1 MPKRHWADRAGL
13 KIWIAMMIMGGAT
26 MIGQARAAEFV
37 KQEELRARDRWA
49 REHLWQ
55 GDLKASPAKPAEPI
69 AKLEPGL
76 EVKANKVVLAD
87 GRELWLGEMP
97 LRDNRGGTGVAG
109 PTQRSTALPFSF
121 MYDGVASDALLSQW
135 PKKDETKK
143 LDANRTQRTLAW
155 TDPKTGLEVRCVAVE
170 YTDYPAVEWTVYCR
184 NTGTNNTLILQD
196 IQGLDAQF
204 ERAAGGEFTLHGNKG
219 DWCTADSFAPFSEP
233 LGPKV
238 VKKFAS
244 FGGRPTNHAWPYY
257 NLQFPGGGLFVAI
270 GWPGQW
276 ASSFVRDEAAGLRIV
291 AGQELTHLVLK
302 PREEIRTPLTAM
314 LFWQGTDPVNAQ
326 NLWRRWML
334 AHNLP
339 RTADG
344 KLPPPQIVACSSH
357 QFKEMTQANEE
368 NQKLFVD
375 RYLEEGMKLDY
386 WWMDAGWYP
395 CGGDW
400 TKTGTWEQDT
410 TRFPKGLR
418 AVSDHAH
425 AKGVKI
431 ITWFEPERVGDRES
445 WLGKNHPEWLLGK
458 TGWGLLNL
466 GDAEARKWLTDHVDR
481 TLSEQGIDYYR
492 QDFNMDPLPYW
503 RGNDAPDRQGMT
515 ENLYVQGYLA
525 YWDALRQRHPQL
537 VIDSCASGGRRD
549 DLETM
554 RRAVPLIRS
563 DFLFEPTS
571 QQCHHRQFAHWIPYH
586 GGGYVTGKSAIGQH
600 GGANVEAYGFRS
612 NMQPS
617 LTLCYD
623 MRLKTLNYA
632 LAKRL
637 FDQLR
642 QIGPNFLGDFYP
654 LTDYSLANTAWMAW
668 QYDRPEAG
676 EGIVQVFRRQD
687 CADAAQSYR
696 LRGLDPVAT
705 YEVTNFDIAE
715 ATRVSGKDLMEK
727 GLTIEI
733 KDKPGAAVITYKR
746 LTSHE

>member
-1 MPKRHWADRAGL
+1 
-13 KIWIAMMIMGGAT
+13 
-26 MIGQARAAEFV
+26 
-37 KQEELRARDRWA
+37 
-49 REHLWQ
+49 
-55 GDLKASPAKPAEPI
+55 
-69 AKLEPGL
+69 
-76 EVKANKVVLAD
+76 
-87 GRELWLGEMP
+87 
-97 LRDNRGGTGVAG
+97 
-109 PTQRSTALPFSF
+109 
-121 MYDGVASDALLSQW
+121 
-135 PKKDETKK
+135 
-143 LDANRTQRTLAW
+143 
-155 TDPKTGLEVRCVAVE
+155 
-170 YTDYPAVEWTVYCR
+170 
-184 NTGTNNTLILQD
+184 
-196 IQGLDAQF
+196 
-204 ERAAGGEFTLHGNKG
+204 
-219 DWCTADSFAPFSEP
+219 
-233 LGPKV
+233 V

-257 NLQFPGGGLFVAI
+257 NLQFPGGGVFVAI
-270 GWPGQW
+270 GWLGQW
-276 ASSFVRDEAAGLRIV
+276 ASSFVRDEAAGLRLV

-302 PREEIRTPLTAM
+302 PGEEIRTPLTAM
-314 LFWQGTDPVNAQ
+314 LFWQGTDLVNAQ

-375 RYLEEGMKLDY
+375 RYIEEGMNLDY

-431 ITWFEPERVGDRES
+431 ITWFEPERVGDRNS
-445 WLGKNHPEWLLGK
+445 WLGKNHSEWLLGS
-458 TGWGLLNL
+458 LLNL
-466 GDAEARKWLTDHVDR
+466 GNPAALKWLIDHVDR
-481 TLSEQGIDYYR
+481 TLTEQGIDFYR
-492 QDFNMDPLPYW
+492 QDFNMDPLEDW
-503 RGNDAPDRQGMT
+503 RRNDTPDRQGMT

-586 GGGYVTGKSAIGQH
+586 GGGYVTGQSAIGQH
-600 GGANVEAYGFRS
+600 GGTDIEAYGYRA
-612 NMQPS
+612 NMSPS
-617 LTLCYD
+617 LTLCFD
-623 MRLKTLNYA
+623 MRKTDLNYA
-632 LAKRL
+632 LATRL
-637 FDQLR
+637 FAQLKR
-642 QIGPNFLGDFYP
+642 MGPNFLGDFYP
-654 LTDYSLANTAWMAW
+654 LTPYSLANDVWMAW

-676 EGIVQVFRRQD
+676 EGMVQLFRRPESP
-687 CADAAQSYR
+687 CIRADFP
-696 LRGLDPVAT
+696 LHGLDPAAM
-705 YEVTNFDIAE
+705 YEVTNFDVAG
-715 ATRVSGKDLMEK
+715 ATRVSGKDSLEK
-727 GLTIEI
+727 GLAIEI
-733 KDKPGAAVITYKR
+733 TNKPGAAVIVYKKVK
-746 LTSHE
+746 